1 MKALAIFLLSS
12 LFFGHLNLLQM
23 NQRELFLAKQQ
34 QYQEDTA
41 LYEETLAQY
50 QELYALYQELPA
62 EDPDRPSLKAAL
74 LKTKEGLKAFKPE
87 LKMDKANL
95 EQLFLALK
103 QEDIPKDKFWQL
115 FQAYC
120 VDMQKTCK
128 KAKTNVRGAAT
139 WKTSSPQ
146 SDLSGI
152 YNLFTYKKRK
162 SIIKELEDELYASVQ
177 AADKKSPTAFLEE
190 LEAIFAN
197 YEKKAASKDGRSDHK
212 QIETSLD
219 FKNYVLSPNQL
230 ESILDQA
237 LAKDDFLTEE
247 ELEAKKEREIEEK
260 KEADSTYREEL
271 ARFNEVLR
279 YCNSNILNKLHVIE
293 SSEETTALA
302 KGVEY
307 YISAKELIE
316 FLGKGNTG
324 HPLVR
329 AELIKQLAAQLD
341 SSKQYSIRELVVK
354 IENSLELST
363 AFSTHLFLQEFYDF
377 QKQEWVEGAPPA
389 GKELYP
395 PDWLSSCFDPRLRK
409 SQPSREVAIIQLKEK
424 IEAWFEKLQP
434 SIKDPNISNYCL
446 NKKRWKASLSYL
458 FSAST
463 ATGLK
468 IPLLEDYF
476 LAKMDQIDPKEDHLY
491 MKDFTTEVWDDFLGD
506 KDFQRVDPFH
516 NLLAEEI
523 KQLADSAVVLLSPA
537 KEWEKAIRASR
548 CQGAKPLL
556 LEPIDAVYNLAQMP
570 ITFSLQGE
578 ERLAHFD
585 KVTIGF
591 PLKYEYGIAPGVGN
605 SLRQVAF
612 LSFDESKSPVIV
624 GGANIANMKIHSLT
638 SDTVRRQRN
647 GNSMDSYWV
656 FSVRAEIDLFSILG
670 IDTTALS
677 TLDEDDIPFYLLE
690 EIRKYFGSS
699 VSIGPISFDIK
710 NPEIKIDYL
719 AKMEVK
725 LSSYPKGIESL
736 LLQNHLTGPT
746 KFNPIPN
753 YGLKVDDKHK
763 ASIFWEQL
771 PKVKK

>member
-74 LKTKEGLKAFKPE
+74 LKTKEGLKAFKPQ
-87 LKMDKANL
+87 LKTDKANL

-103 QEDIPKDKFWQL
+103 EEDIPKEQYRKLLADFFKGASKVLKSRIGKSPKLKESTPLSIFQSQL
-115 FQAYC
+115 AQFFKQIPGPLSKQLNKE
-120 VDMQKTCK
+120 V
-128 KAKTNVRGAAT
+128 KAIPIDTNVEDFLAAFLAILEKYSQEDQIKANWFNT
-139 WKTSSPQ
+139 FS
-146 SDLSGI
+146 
-152 YNLFTYKKRK
+152 
-162 SIIKELEDELYASVQ
+162 IKEENLLNKISYQ
-177 AADKKSPTAFLEE
+177 
-190 LEAIFAN
+190 
-197 YEKKAASKDGRSDHK
+197 
-212 QIETSLD
+212 
-219 FKNYVLSPNQL
+219 QL

-247 ELEAKKEREIEEK
+247 ELEEKKEREIEEK

-271 ARFNEVLR
+271 AKFRETLKEGKSELVFELFNLGVKPLEKESGLE
-279 YCNSNILNKLHVIE
+279 YC
-293 SSEETTALA
+293 
-302 KGVEY
+302 
-307 YISAKELIE
+307 ISAKELVE
-316 FLGKGNTG
+316 HLGKLNTG

-341 SSKQYSIRELVVK
+341 SSKHYSIEELKTK
-354 IENSLELST
+354 ILSSLTVSPTFSEN
-363 AFSTHLFLQEFYDF
+363 LFCQEFYDVKKH
-377 QKQEWVEGAPPA
+377 QLIKKDPVSS
-389 GKELYP
+389 ELYP
-395 PDWLSSCFDPRLRK
+395 NNWVRSCFDKGLLRT
-409 SQPSREVAIIQLKEK
+409 QVGREIAIVQLKEK

-434 SIKDPNISNYCL
+434 SIKDPNLRNYCL

-468 IPLLEDYF
+468 MPLLEDYF

-491 MKDFTTEVWDDFLGD
+491 MKDFATEVWDDFLGD
-506 KDFQRVDPFH
+506 KDFQRLDPFH

-523 KQLADSAVVLLSPA
+523 KQLADSAVGLLSPA

-548 CQGAKPLL
+548 CQGPKPLL

-578 ERLAHFD
+578 KELTHFD

-591 PLKYEYGIAPGVGN
+591 PLKYEYGIAPGVHN

-612 LSFDESKSPVIV
+612 LSFDESKSPIIV
-624 GGANIANMKIHSLT
+624 GGANIANMKIHSLR
-638 SDTVRRQRN
+638 SDAVRCQRN

-677 TLDEDDIPFYLLE
+677 TLNEDDIPFYLLE

-725 LSSYPKGIESL
+725 LSSYPKGMESL
-736 LLQNHLTGPT
+736 LLQNDLTGPT

-753 YGLKVDDKHK
+753 YGLKVNDEHK
-763 ASIFWEQL
+763 VSLFWEQL

>member
-12 LFFGHLNLLQM
+12 LFFGQLNLLQM

-62 EDPDRPSLKAAL
+62 EDPDPQSMKAAL
-74 LKTKEGLKAFKPE
+74 LKTKEGLKAFKPQ
-87 LKMDKANL
+87 LKTDKANL
-95 EQLFLALK
+95 KQLFLAL
-103 QEDIPKDKFWQL
+103 QEEDIPKTDFLLEFAQNALELADKARNLKSNIKNDQW
-115 FQAYC
+115 
-120 VDMQKTCK
+120 
-128 KAKTNVRGAAT
+128 AKTSALNHLYIKFKEG
-139 WKTSSPQ
+139 
-146 SDLSGI
+146 
-152 YNLFTYKKRK
+152 KKLKVCRL
-162 SIIKELEDELYASVQ
+162 I
-177 AADKKSPTAFLEE
+177 AADIKALVEQANNKPPSLFLEE
-190 LEAIFAN
+190 LAQIFERYDAV
-197 YEKKAASKDGRSDHK
+197 EKIKKYRAKSRF
-212 QIETSLD
+212 IESTIAP
-219 FKNYVLSPNQL
+219 YVLSPNQL

-247 ELEAKKEREIEEK
+247 ELKEAKEK
-260 KEADSTYREEL
+260 ADSTYREEL

-476 LAKMDQIDPKEDHLY
+476 LAEMDQIAPKEDHLY
-491 MKDFTTEVWDDFLGD
+491 MKDFATAVWDDFLGD

-612 LSFDESKSPVIV
+612 LSFDESKSPIIV
-624 GGANIANMKIHSLT
+624 GGANIANMKIHSLK
-638 SDTVRRQRN
+638 SDGVRCQRN

-656 FSVRAEIDLFSILG
+656 FSVRAEINLFSILG

-677 TLDEDDIPFYLLE
+677 TLDEDEIPFYLLE

-699 VSIGPISFDIK
+699 VSIGPISFDIN

-719 AKMEVK
+719 AKMEVQ

-736 LLQNHLTGPT
+736 LLQNHLTGPV
-746 KFNPIPN
+746 KFNPIPS
-753 YGLKVDDKHK
+753 YGLKVNDEHK
-763 ASIFWEQL
+763 ASLFWEQS

>member
-1 MKALAIFLLSS
+1 MKAFATILIFFISLLNPSKMQSKKEIIAAKNSYQQEQALLNESYLQYKS
-12 LFFGHLNLLQM
+12 LS
-23 NQRELFLAKQQ
+23 EL
-34 QYQEDTA
+34 
-41 LYEETLAQY
+41 LAQ
-50 QELYALYQELPA
+50 LSP
-62 EDPDRPSLKAAL
+62 EDPEYQSFKAAL
-74 LKTKEGLKAFKPE
+74 TKAKKVLGPYKKQLAKEKTV
-87 LKMDKANL
+87 L
-95 EQLFLALK
+95 ETIIASFLGAQ
-103 QEDIPKDKFWQL
+103 QEDIPKEQYRKVLALFFVDLQQGVSSRLGKKPALKTGVGLIKLRSDLVLFFNQVPGPLSKQL
-115 FQAYC
+115 NKE
-120 VDMQKTCK
+120 V
-128 KAKTNVRGAAT
+128 KAIPIDTNVEDFLAAFLAILEKYSQEDQIKANWFNT
-139 WKTSSPQ
+139 FS
-146 SDLSGI
+146 
-152 YNLFTYKKRK
+152 
-162 SIIKELEDELYASVQ
+162 IKEENLL
-177 AADKKSPTAFLEE
+177 KKIS
-190 LEAIFAN
+190 
-197 YEKKAASKDGRSDHK
+197 Y
-212 QIETSLD
+212 Q
-219 FKNYVLSPNQL
+219 QL

-247 ELEAKKEREIEEK
+247 ELEEKKKREIEEK

-377 QKQEWVEGAPPA
+377 QKQEWVQGAPPA

-434 SIKDPNISNYCL
+434 SIKDPNIRNYCL

-468 IPLLEDYF
+468 MPLLEDYF
-476 LAKMDQIDPKEDHLY
+476 LAKIDQIDPKEDHLH
-491 MKDFTTEVWDDFLGD
+491 MKDFATEVWDDFLGD
-506 KDFQRVDPFH
+506 KDFQRLDPFH

-548 CQGAKPLL
+548 CQGPKPLL

-578 ERLAHFD
+578 KELTHFD

-612 LSFDESKSPVIV
+612 LSFDESKSPIIV

-638 SDTVRRQRN
+638 SDAVRCQRN

-656 FSVRAEIDLFSILG
+656 FSVRAEINLFSILG

-677 TLDEDDIPFYLLE
+677 TLDEDEIPFYLLE

-699 VSIGPISFDIK
+699 VSIGPISFDIN

-725 LSSYPKGIESL
+725 LSSSPKGIESL
-736 LLQNHLTGPT
+736 LLQNHLRGPI

-753 YGLKVDDKHK
+753 YGLKVDDEHK
-763 ASIFWEQL
+763 ANLFWEQT